1 MNDYTNWD
9 EETLAVTCLSL
20 DPRNPRMP
28 EAGDTP
34 SQREIVAELVE
45 HDNVY
50 ELARDITDHGYYP
63 TEVLV
68 AVEEDSQ
75 TVVVEGNRR
84 LAAVKCLISPEL
96 APHSFVNRFSALR
109 QRISPEAIRKIR
121 VLLAPSREAAAP
133 LIINRH
139 TKKGVQGWEPA
150 QQAKY
155 IALLVSGDVPLEDQA
170 KQFGLTPGQISG
182 ALHTHTLHQIPSNL
196 PLPYVLLS
204 QVRNPRSFSTSTLDR
219 LISSPKVMEFLGA
232 EFDENGEIIGKIQVK
247 EFTKGYARIISDIAQ
262 GNINS
267 RALNTTTQI
276 KQYISGLGKDAP
288 NRSRKGSFTSA
299 TILGVPE
306 KRQPAKAVSKP
317 SRARRRSASLVP
329 MGFQCKLANHRI
341 NEIFKET
348 KKLRVDGLE
357 NAVAVLF
364 RIFVE
369 LSLSN
374 YLEKSGK
381 IKPILEKARKEGKPR
396 SWSPTFRQMLRA
408 MLQDPDVELTPS
420 ALKALN
426 RAADNDAHALSLD
439 SLDQF
444 VHNRLEGPSER
455 ELRRFWDQFQELL

>member
-9 EETLAVTCLSL
+9 EETLAVTSLSL
-20 DPRNPRMP
+20 DPRNPRIP

-96 APHSFVNRFSALR
+96 APHSFVRRFSALG

-121 VLLAPSREAAAP
+121 VVLDRSREGAAT
-133 LIINRH
+133 LIIKWN

-182 ALHTHTLHQIPSNL
+182 ALRTHTMYQIACNL
-196 PLPYVLLS
+196 PLPDVILS
-204 QVRNPRSFSTSTLDR
+204 EVRNPRSFSTSTLDR

-267 RALNTTTQI
+267 RALNTTPQI
-276 KQYISGLGKDAP
+276 KHYITALAQHP
-288 NRSRKGSFTSA
+288 PTRNRKGSFTSA
-299 TILGVPE
+299 PT
-306 KRQPAKAVSKP
+306 
-317 SRARRRSASLVP
+317 LV
-329 MGFQCKLANHRI
+329 
-341 NEIFKET
+341 
-348 KKLRVDGLE
+348 VLE
-357 NAVAVLF
+357 NRHPANPY
-364 RIFVE
+364 
-369 LSLSN
+369 SN
-374 YLEKSGK
+374 
-381 IKPILEKARKEGKPR
+381 
-396 SWSPTFRQMLRA
+396 
-408 MLQDPDVELTPS
+408 
-420 ALKALN
+420 
-426 RAADNDAHALSLD
+426 
-439 SLDQF
+439 
-444 VHNRLEGPSER
+444 
-455 ELRRFWDQFQELL
+455 